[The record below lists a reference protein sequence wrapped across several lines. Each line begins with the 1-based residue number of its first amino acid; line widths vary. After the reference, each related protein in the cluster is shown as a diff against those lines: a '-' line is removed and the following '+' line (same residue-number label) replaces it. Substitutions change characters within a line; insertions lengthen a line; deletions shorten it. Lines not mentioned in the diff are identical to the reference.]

1 MAFHLELFSSSI
13 ASGANT
19 FAQLTYVQADAILPS
34 QNNGLTVIS
43 DLPYLHSVFGVG
55 AHLVHMR
62 AQANSMLPMPY
73 ITIDPGNR
81 GTAFESPPRVWDISQ
96 APRKLRITEEF
107 DVFASQNSGGS
118 ETEYV
123 AAQFTDGPPMR
134 IPVTLNPPGLDIV
147 ALTPGQFVTAHA
159 AASATLT
166 AGAFTQVTPSFDQ
179 TLPAGTYGI
188 IGCRVFSA
196 TGLFFRMFPATGPK
210 WRPGG
215 HCVQAYDGIDQW
227 GQRAIPWGGQVLAPW
242 GVWLTFY
249 QNVPPK
255 VEIFATSADTAE
267 EFDFDLVYLGQ
278 GVMGG

>member
-13 ASGANT
+13 ATGANA
-19 FAQLTYVQADAILPS
+19 FAQLAYVQADAILPS
-34 QNNGLTVIS
+34 QQSGLTVIS
-43 DLPYLHSVFGVG
+43 DLPYLHSIFGVG
-55 AHLVHMR
+55 ANLVHIR

-96 APRKLRITEEF
+96 APRKLRVTEEF
-107 DVFASQNSGGS
+107 DIFASQNHGS
-118 ETEYV
+118 NETEYV
-123 AAQFTDGPPMR
+123 AVQFCDGPPLR
-134 IPVTLNPPGLDIV
+134 IPVTINPPGLDVV

-159 AASATLT
+159 TTTGTLT
-166 AGAFTQVTPSFDQ
+166 AGAWTQVTPTFDQ
-179 TLPAGTYGI
+179 NLPAGTYGI
-188 IGCRVFSA
+188 IGMRAFSA
-196 TGLFFRMFPATGPK
+196 TALFFRMFPSTGSK

-215 HCVQAYDGIDQW
+215 IAVQAYDQLDQW

-255 VEIFATSADTAE
+255 VEIFATAADTAE